1 MAWEDEYND
10 LPGLDKKF
18 RRQEQEP
25 LLGSEQP
32 TEQTEEESE
41 DNPFDFLQGYK
52 GLVTAMQSLEGGNQS
67 PLTGG
72 QLPQG
77 YGDPLRILQGE
88 ADEAKQKQTQ
98 SMQTIQSLMDDERA
112 DLERRRQEMKPRFTQ
127 QELDD
132 RRAKSTAVAM
142 LTSTLANIANGIAV
156 GRGGL
161 NATVPD
167 GYQAAYEH
175 WNDVQKRQD
184 MRRAEFDKLTDA
196 INANRLAKVKL
207 EYGEGSA
214 EYKEAV
220 AKIENEKNRR
230 GKMAQTQA
238 EIQGRKEIAQMN
250 NESQERRAA
259 TTAQAGIDKARVE
272 GQYKVSVE
280 KEKTNREKVKA
291 ENRGVDLEEYRT
303 YRGNNGT
310 GTVTIPDDMDIEDGY
325 LAMANAALEYL
336 DGIQETSANRAELN
350 RKKRALTEALLGSS
364 KKIASKI
371 DKLSTAI
378 ADSGVSHEALEAAL
392 NTQTQDQDGGTGDSE
407 SGAF

>member
-1 MAWEDEYND
+1 MAGWIDPEE
-10 LPGLDKKF
+10 
-18 RRQEQEP
+18 REQEAQDYMAQQIATNAV
-25 LLGSEQP
+25 LSSEQP
-32 TEQTEEESE
+32 TEQTEEET
-41 DNPFDFLQGYK
+41 DPLAGLDLLGGFMQDDYLQG
-52 GLVTAMQSLEGGNQS
+52 
-67 PLTGG
+67 
-72 QLPQG
+72 
-77 YGDPLRILQGE
+77 LQTQ
-88 ADEAKQKQTQ
+88 ASEAKQRQTQ

-142 LTSTLANIANGIAV
+142 LTSALANIANGIAV

-230 GKMAQTQA
+230 NRLAQTQA

-250 NESQERRAA
+250 NESRERAA
-259 TTAQAGIDKARVE
+259 AITAQGGVDKAKVE
-272 GQYKVSVE
+272 GRYKVSVE

-291 ENRGVDLEEYRT
+291 ENRGVDLEGYRT
-303 YRGNNGT
+303 MESTNPDVGT
-310 GTVTIPDDMDIEDGY
+310 ITIPDGTDVEQGY
-325 LAMANAALEYL
+325 LTLAKHAIPIL
-336 DGIQETSANRAELN
+336 
-350 RKKRALTEALLGSS
+350 KKKWENTT
-364 KKIASKI
+364 KKEDKT
-371 DKLSTAI
+371 KLSKLISDIQSNTF
-378 ADSGVSHEALEAAL
+378 SGSDKNKEGKIKNLQKLLPNSGLTKEELDAAF